1 MHQSGSSDLEGEL
14 NQMEE
19 AGRAGRLVE
28 TSAVYPVLQSIV
40 NDTKISQAARQKAKA
55 IITMPA
61 STSNDRVS
69 SKP

>member
-1 MHQSGSSDLEGEL
+1 MHQSDSSGLEGEL

-28 TSAVYPVLQSIV
+28 TPAVYPVLQSIV
-40 NDTKISQAARQKAKA
+40 NDTNVSQAARQKAKA
-55 IITMPA
+55 IISMPA
-61 STSNDRVS
+61 VTSNDRVS